1 MWRCKILSDIKKEIE
16 HHFKNNWADTPIQ
29 YQGADFISSKRW
41 IGLSFVPV
49 DRSANTCGR
58 RMSSSLLKVLC
69 YDDNT
74 TTVIDLAD
82 KVNAFTDCL
91 ELGLCRLS
99 VGNPDGLGVQDMG
112 NSTFELAL
120 IFEVNNTF

>member
-1 MWRCKILSDIKKEIE
+1 
-16 HHFKNNWADTPIQ
+16 
-29 YQGADFISSKRW
+29 
-41 IGLSFVPV
+41 
-49 DRSANTCGR
+49 
-58 RMSSSLLKVLC
+58 MSSSLLKVLC